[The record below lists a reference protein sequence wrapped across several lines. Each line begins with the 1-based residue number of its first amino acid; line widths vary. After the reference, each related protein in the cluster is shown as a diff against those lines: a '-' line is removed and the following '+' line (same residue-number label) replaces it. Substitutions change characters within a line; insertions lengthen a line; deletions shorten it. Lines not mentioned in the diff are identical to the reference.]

1 MLAPSFD
8 LTENRAWGRDVR
20 LIQRTI
26 LAGVVVLGVTWGLCI
41 GVPGVRGV
49 VLAMSE
55 GEGLRDFRLW
65 LGLSGIAAG
74 QFVFME
80 VVADRLVRVGRRAA
94 LDAVE
99 FLTGGV
105 MVVLF
110 GVGATLWTIGG
121 PG

>member
-1 MLAPSFD
+1 MRRL
-8 LTENRAWGRDVR
+8 GVR
-20 LIQRTI
+20 LVQRVI
-26 LAGVVVLGVTWGLCI
+26 LGGVVVLGVAWGLCI
-41 GVPGVRGV
+41 GVPGIRGV
-49 VLAMSE
+49 VLAASE
-55 GEGLRDFRLW
+55 GGGPRDFRLW
-65 LGLSGIAAG
+65 LGLAGIAAG

-99 FLTGGV
+99 FATGGV

-121 PG
+121 AG